1 MNILHIDS
9 SVAGAKS
16 VGRPLSAAATAKML
30 ELNPGAKVVTRDLIA
45 EPLRHYT
52 AVLRVFGAD
61 APALTPEQEHELKTG
76 ETILAEFLAADILV
90 IGAPMYNFSV
100 PSQLKAWIDLIAVA
114 GKTFRYTA
122 AGPEGLCG
130 GKRVIVIST
139 RGGLYG
145 PGSGRDHIDHQEKY
159 LKDVF
164 NFLGITD
171 FTIIRAEGIAI
182 PDKAEPAKEAARQQ
196 IAELK

>member
-9 SVAGAKS
+9 SVAGEKS
-16 VGRPLSAAATAKML
+16 VGRPLSAAAAARMA
-30 ELNPGAKVVTRDLIA
+30 ELNPGAQIVRRDLIA

-52 AVLRVFGAD
+52 AVLRVFGDEPSRLDPDQQA
-61 APALTPEQEHELKTG
+61 ELKTG
-76 ETILAEFLAADILV
+76 EIILAEFLAADILV
-90 IGAPMYNFSV
+90 IGAPMYNFSI

-114 GKTFRYTA
+114 GKTFRYTPT
-122 AGPEGLCG
+122 GPQGLCG

-159 LKDVF
+159 LRDVF

-171 FTIIRAEGIAI
+171 VTIIRAEGIAL

>member
-9 SVAGAKS
+9 SVAGEKS
-16 VGRPLSAAATAKML
+16 VGRPLSAAAAAKMA
-30 ELNPGAKVVTRDLIA
+30 ELNPGAKVIRRDLIA

-52 AVLRVFGAD
+52 AVLRVFGAG
-61 APALTPEQEHELKTG
+61 APSLTPEQDHELKTG
-76 ETILAEFLAADILV
+76 EDILAEFLAADILV
-90 IGAPMYNFSV
+90 VGAPMYNFSV

-114 GKTFRYTA
+114 GKTFRYTPT
-122 AGPEGLCG
+122 GPQGLCG

-145 PGSGRDHIDHQEKY
+145 PGSGRDQMDHQEKY

-164 NFLGITD
+164 GFMGITD
-171 FTIIRAEGIAI
+171 VTIIRAEGVAL
-182 PDKAEPAKEAARQQ
+182 PGAVEPAVAAARQQ